1 MSEICGAR
9 RAGPH
14 GHLKQQKTSPL
25 PAGCTVFPLHS
36 RPPIT
41 TPRLAATT
49 KPQHRGPL
57 NTFCRFAAHASS
69 WQTRRMPH
77 RMLLGKNCRIAICT
91 GPQPTSA
98 RAGDGHPSGSACAAT
113 PLSMNTTPC
122 CKLSPSPP
130 SALHMDRADS
140 QSTCASAAEAGCVA
154 AAPRRRSSHARAS
167 GFQCPKCL
175 MPHPQQ
181 LLLLPKPC
189 LPTLHGFVKA
199 PLTRGP
205 FNAHTAGSSSPCYTQ
220 PSAVSTPPHWPGGK
234 LIRCMAACG
243 STASHS
249 YAKRRQ
255 SNHRHWCMHC
265 TPCSSLPPKRDE
277 HCPRRRHSSC
287 SCLLLSPAACQA
299 TPRCIWRGL
308 GGLLHCLTATYRPRP
323 RRHSYTCTL
332 ESGRRLPCYRM
343 LPPHTGIPP
352 PPLPILRP
360 PANTY
365 FSRTGA
371 SCRTQP
377 LFELQLVEHLLHLH
391 ATASRPPSPTDT
403 QPCPAPADHLHGPRL
418 QAALASLDPFD
429 AEDVLLQPCS
439 LFRNPP
445 PFCKPQLRGA
455 LQLSLKLIRDESSA
469 DAPDAPESLAACR
482 AWKLFLFLPRLLLFR
497 PAGAVRVP
505 KPELLARF
513 SAFSRG
519 EWSTLLHKA
528 LAEAA
533 AVGLSPV
540 GPADSP
546 DSRAQRATRLARL
559 GELSAARQ
567 ALTAEPLAPAN
578 ADTLTALTD
587 PLRRPPRPYGEMP
600 ETVTSFVP
608 EASQAPSAG
617 EATPPA
623 PARGDAEHC
632 CVCLERLLPAAQG
645 AQPRVRFL
653 ACSRHSMHLECLAQ
667 YRAQANG
674 PPDLLCPLCRHS
686 RCPECAHGGWSDVH
700 DEHLRSLYVAGN

>member
-1 MSEICGAR
+1 MAGLRPCTALGVCCSPNRKCQICGAR

-69 WQTRRMPH
+69 WQIRRMPH
-77 RMLLGKNCRIAICT
+77 WMLLGKNCRIAICT

-98 RAGDGHPSGSACAAT
+98 RAGDGHPNGSACAAT
-113 PLSMNTTPC
+113 PLSMSTTPC

-189 LPTLHGFVKA
+189 LPTLHGFVKV

-255 SNHRHWCMHC
+255 SNHRHWCTHC

-308 GGLLHCLTATYRPRP
+308 GGLLHCLRLHTGLGPGGTLTRVHGRAGGGFPATGCCRLTPGSRPRLY
-323 RRHSYTCTL
+323 RS
-332 ESGRRLPCYRM
+332 SGP
-343 LPPHTGIPP
+343 
-352 PPLPILRP
+352 
-360 PANTY
+360 
-365 FSRTGA
+365 
-371 SCRTQP
+371 
-377 LFELQLVEHLLHLH
+377 
-391 ATASRPPSPTDT
+391 

-439 LFRNPP
+439 LFRNPL
-445 PFCKPQLRGA
+445 PFCKPQLRRA
-455 LQLSLKLIRDESSA
+455 LQLSLKLIRDASSA

-578 ADTLTALTD
+578 AD
-587 PLRRPPRPYGEMP
+587 R
-600 ETVTSFVP
+600 
-608 EASQAPSAG
+608 
-617 EATPPA
+617 PA
-623 PARGDAEHC
+623 PTAPTPVRRDARDRHL
-632 CVCLERLLPAAQG
+632 VC
-645 AQPRVRFL
+645 
-653 ACSRHSMHLECLAQ
+653 S
-667 YRAQANG
+667 
-674 PPDLLCPLCRHS
+674 
-686 RCPECAHGGWSDVH
+686 
-700 DEHLRSLYVAGN
+700 